1 MKRELTQTRN
11 EIEETT
17 RKRVS
22 DEVYAD
28 VRYSN
33 PYGSNEFL
41 RNSMMYESVDY
52 DRVDDT
58 QYLEMLPI
66 NEAMN

>member
-1 MKRELTQTRN
+1 VKRELTQTRN

-28 VRYSN
+28 VRYNNS
-33 PYGSNEFL
+33 YGSNEFL

-52 DRVDDT
+52 DGVHDT